1 MGIAAG
7 TAVHAAELFG
17 KCAPI
22 LGRIP
27 IDYKENFL
35 KKLENANQMAKT
47 STDKAKNVFFEKI
60 PDFKQIPMP
69 DSRNFVKFDDS
80 VKEDL

>member
-1 MGIAAG
+1 
-7 TAVHAAELFG
+7 
-17 KCAPI
+17 
-22 LGRIP
+22 
-27 IDYKENFL
+27 
-35 KKLENANQMAKT
+35 MAKT

>member
-17 KCAPI
+17 KCQPI

-27 IDYKENFL
+27 IDYKDNFL

-47 STDKAKNVFFEKI
+47 LTEV
-60 PDFKQIPMP
+60 PMAFNLYW
-69 DSRNFVKFDDS
+69 RYI
-80 VKEDL
+80 